1 MGDDIQIR
9 TLVGAHLQPHA
20 FTIHGVD
27 WLSQPSYHDSGYR
40 NVQSMGLSEH
50 FEMRFKMPP
59 AASSREGMPSGAD
72 YFYSASTGAVGLSN
86 GLWGVMRSYT
96 QKVDGL
102 DPLVNNPTPESV
114 TPIDFKQG
122 FDKAKANKRS
132 TTEFRVI
139 ATTAAQA
146 LPQGKLIYNKRADNN
161 NNAFSDPNAV
171 LFVRESDL
179 DNGKLKAG
187 VRVEPLILR
196 AAAGDWIKLT
206 LINQIPEDTKSTP
219 FNKEFSFRYG
229 NPFNDLPMLVDPPC
243 DVLLVAWG
251 DGTGVPK
258 SGRNLLIVG
267 TDNNNVL
274 QIRYFDGGGNVTNTN
289 QTQLPSNQAGA
300 IATLKQQIN
309 PLLPPHILSSAENAQ
324 ISSQVTSIFGQA
336 PPKPNIGQVCMKIS
350 QRAGLHPQLVAY
362 DATKANGINVGFNP
376 DSTVGPGGSID
387 YYWYAGEIVQ
397 IDGQTI
403 ETPVEFGATNLVA
416 ADLMLQTQFGMVGA
430 LIIEPLGST
439 FDEDPGS
446 HAFCKVTKD
455 DKLLFRECVLVMQN
469 MVSDL
474 SPGRETAAS
483 QILARDAG
491 FGAVNYRTESFA
503 ARAGLPQKPDL
514 GFANAFSNNL
524 LTPPLDPETP
534 VFVAAPGMPIRFR
547 VVMPSTTSANGA
559 AQPVVFAIHGHGWQ
573 DEPYVDRSKS
583 IGYNDM
589 AQFVGSQEVTVT
601 QKYDIVIDSAG
612 GRFQVPG
619 DYLYQAFN
627 QEQKMGIWGLFR
639 VKK

>member
-1 MGDDIQIR
+1 M
-9 TLVGAHLQPHA
+9 
-20 FTIHGVD
+20 
-27 WLSQPSYHDSGYR
+27 
-40 NVQSMGLSEH
+40 
-50 FEMRFKMPP
+50 
-59 AASSREGMPSGAD
+59 
-72 YFYSASTGAVGLSN
+72 
-86 GLWGVMRSYT
+86 
-96 QKVDGL
+96 
-102 DPLVNNPTPESV
+102 
-114 TPIDFKQG
+114 
-122 FDKAKANKRS
+122 
-132 TTEFRVI
+132 
-139 ATTAAQA
+139 
-146 LPQGKLIYNKRADNN
+146 
-161 NNAFSDPNAV
+161 
-171 LFVRESDL
+171 
-179 DNGKLKAG
+179 
-187 VRVEPLILR
+187 
-196 AAAGDWIKLT
+196 
-206 LINQIPEDTKSTP
+206 
-219 FNKEFSFRYG
+219 
-229 NPFNDLPMLVDPPC
+229 
-243 DVLLVAWG
+243 
-251 DGTGVPK
+251 
-258 SGRNLLIVG
+258 
-267 TDNNNVL
+267 
-274 QIRYFDGGGNVTNTN
+274 
-289 QTQLPSNQAGA
+289 
-300 IATLKQQIN
+300 
-309 PLLPPHILSSAENAQ
+309 LSSAEKAQ
-324 ISSQVTSIFGQA
+324 ISAEVTSILGQT

-350 QRAGLHPQLVAY
+350 QRAGLHPQLVAF

-397 IDGQTI
+397 INGQTI

-439 FDEDPGS
+439 CDEDPGS
-446 HAFCKVTKD
+446 HAFCKVTKG

-474 SPGRETAAS
+474 SPGRETATS
-483 QILARDAG
+483 QIGARDAG

-503 ARAGLPQKPDL
+503 SRGIATVGPQTPPDL

-524 LTPPLDPETP
+524 LKPPSDPETP
-534 VFVAAPGMPIRFR
+534 VFVAAPGMPARFR